1 MIWRISRRNSIIKWQ
16 GSRVSASRLAESN
29 FRYTQGG
36 SCCPGK
42 RLGDLSRQP
51 LGRRVSGH
59 LEPQQLPPAVAQHQ
73 KREQSL
79 KSQGRNHKQING
91 RDRLRVVA
99 EECLPGLRRR
109 PTPHHVFR
117 YGRLGDLKPEHQQL
131 AMNSRCSPPRVFP
144 AHPSNE
150 IAQLSIDLWPP
161 CPLTRFPTPERRKTR
176 TMPAKDSLRLND
188 VRRTEQARPEPGQPD
203 H

>member
-1 MIWRISRRNSIIKWQ
+1 MIWRISRRNSITKWQ
-16 GSRVSASRLAESN
+16 GYRVSASRLAESN

-59 LEPQQLPPAVAQHQ
+59 LEPQQLPPAMTQHQ

-79 KSQGRNHKQING
+79 ESQGRHHKQING

-109 PTPHHVFR
+109 PTPHHVSR
-117 YGRLGDLKPEHQQL
+117 DRRLGDLK
-131 AMNSRCSPPRVFP
+131 SRASTARRGSEMLPTSGFPCSSV
-144 AHPSNE
+144 
-150 IAQLSIDLWPP
+150 
-161 CPLTRFPTPERRKTR
+161 
-176 TMPAKDSLRLND
+176 
-188 VRRTEQARPEPGQPD
+188 G
-203 H
+203 